1 MMGLFII
8 MEFLLELNAREA
20 DCRTYQ
26 EGQSASLAFNSRK
39 TSRNS
44 NMKSTFKTYL
54 IKDQI
59 PFFILFFD
67 QN

>member
-20 DCRTYQ
+20 DCPTYQ
-26 EGQSASLAFNSRK
+26 EAQSASLAFNSRK

-44 NMKSTFKTYL
+44 NMKNFQNLSYKRPNT
-54 IKDQI
+54 
-59 PFFILFFD
+59 ILYIVL
-67 QN
+67 